1 MTPPPCL
8 FLSLAQAAARSSGP
22 DPGDTVWRLAL
33 LLFVVIALFTVAGVV
48 IYIIRTRADREE
60 STRSDV
66 PRTLAEIRRMRR
78 GGEIDDD
85 EMERLKGIVTAQTRR
100 DLGTPPEPKKENPAK
115 EDPKK
120 EDPKKE

>member
-1 MTPPPCL
+1 MTHPLCL
-8 FLSLAQAAARSSGP
+8 FLSLAQAVARSSGP

-48 IYIIRTRADREE
+48 IYIVRSRAAREE

-66 PRTLAEIRRMRR
+66 PLTLAEIRRMRR
-78 GGEIDDD
+78 GGEIDDN
-85 EMERLKGIVTAQTRR
+85 EMERLKGIVTAQARR
-100 DLGTPPEPKKENPAK
+100 DMGTPPEPKKENPA
-115 EDPKK
+115 EEVPKK